1 MNKSNMSNNKNNSK
15 SGQASSLE
23 TTQLRTVEQVK
34 PSDELISLDE
44 VITRKQVEVDNPN
57 FILGYN

>member
-1 MNKSNMSNNKNNSK
+1 MSNNKNNSK
-15 SGQASSLE
+15 SDQASSLE

>member
-1 MNKSNMSNNKNNSK
+1 MSNNKNNSK
-15 SGQASSLE
+15 SGQASPLE